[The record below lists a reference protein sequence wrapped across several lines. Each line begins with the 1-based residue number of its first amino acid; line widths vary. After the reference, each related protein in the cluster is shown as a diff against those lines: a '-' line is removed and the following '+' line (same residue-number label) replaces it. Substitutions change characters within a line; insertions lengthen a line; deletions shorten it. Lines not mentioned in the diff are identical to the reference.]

1 MEVIILA
8 GGSGNRL
15 KSVISD
21 IPKPMA
27 EIRNKPFLEFIF
39 TWLSEFNID
48 KIVLSVGYKAEI
60 IKSHFGSEFHR
71 IPLEYS
77 YEQEPLGT
85 GGGILKA
92 LQHVDDEYALV
103 INGDTYFPINPE
115 HLLSAHLT
123 MDGMITVALKKM
135 TDFERYGTVNIDNE
149 NNIVRF
155 HEKKPTQEGLI
166 NGGIYLIDKHFIQSL
181 ILPEKF
187 SFERDVLEKHTV
199 GNQIK
204 GMIFQEPFIDIGIPE
219 DYFKAGQI
227 L

>member
-187 SFERDVLEKHTV
+187 SF
-199 GNQIK
+199 
-204 GMIFQEPFIDIGIPE
+204 
-219 DYFKAGQI
+219 
-227 L
+227 